1 MSCIVYQ
8 KNKANGTIYAYESES
23 YRDPVTKKPRCKRTY
38 LGRVDPVTKQI
49 IPKSTEQGK
58 RNRASSAGTS
68 GMVPEAIR
76 NELTSQRER
85 IRQLQSQVDELSH
98 RDKES
103 TELISKMK
111 RLLASYD

>member
-8 KNKANGTIYAYESES
+8 KNKANGVIYAYESKS

-38 LGRVDPVTKQI
+38 LGRVDPVTNRI
-49 IPKSTEQGK
+49 IPKAEEPGR
-58 RNRASSAGTS
+58 RNRASSAGDS
-68 GMVPEAIR
+68 GFIPEPIR
-76 NELTSQRER
+76 DELRRQNEL
-85 IRQLQSQVDELSH
+85 IRQLQSQVNELSR